1 MNVNF
6 KKFIIRIDFLL
17 ISYMLEKI
25 QDKLG
30 SITMLLLKYLNSSFY
45 IKIVHKKLD
54 LLCITVRFFKY

>member
-1 MNVNF
+1 
-6 KKFIIRIDFLL
+6 
-17 ISYMLEKI
+17 MLEKI

-45 IKIVHKKLD
+45 IKIVHKKLN